1 MFLKINILSRKK
13 LLITFR
19 NWVLSILTKACY
31 KRHATYRTL
40 SLTLVRFRIQTEIQ
54 SMGVLVLSDWNL
66 SYRHLGKV
74 IMGRFVYLFD
84 LQCCTLPVSGIL
96 CYSNCA
102 DASVWLWAE
111 ILLDRNTDYWLN
123 GLSLIAGVSRTKYCQ
138 ILYLLMYWFRI
149 AKSLYHII
157 IWQV

>member
-1 MFLKINILSRKK
+1 MEFFNANIEERIHIFSLLWIMFLKINILSRKK

-40 SLTLVRFRIQTEIQ
+40 SLTLVRFHIQTEIQ
-54 SMGVLVLSDWNL
+54 SMGEHVLSDWNL

-96 CYSNCA
+96 CYSS
-102 DASVWLWAE
+102 SVEHPPIQWTVQMLVCGYE
-111 ILLDRNTDYWLN
+111 QRYW
-123 GLSLIAGVSRTKYCQ
+123 
-138 ILYLLMYWFRI
+138 
-149 AKSLYHII
+149 
-157 IWQV
+157 